1 LRAVSGIAEGAQIVR
16 AHFENVWD
24 AIEKTP
30 ALATNMKLRAALML
44 ALTEHI
50 QSEGL
55 SQARAAK
62 KFGVSQPR
70 ISDLMR
76 GRIDLFAIDTL
87 VNMLATA
94 GMQVELHIGKAA

>member
-1 LRAVSGIAEGAQIVR
+1 MRAR
-16 AHFENVWD
+16 FENVWD

-30 ALATNMKLRAALML
+30 ALTANMKLRAALML

-50 QSEGL
+50 REKGL
-55 SQARAAK
+55 SQSQAAK
-62 KFGVSQPR
+62 KFGVTQPR
-70 ISDLMR
+70 ISDLTR

-94 GMQVELHIGKAA
+94 GLQVKLHIGKVA